1 MERKLPIGIQGF
13 EKLRSENYVYVDKT
27 RYIYNLVHSSSSN
40 FLSRPRRFGKSLLLS
55 TLRSYWEGKKN
66 LFKGLEIEQLESAN
80 ADAWKDHPV
89 FYFDFNG
96 ENYKKSSLESVLDSQ
111 LKDWEDLYGN
121 QYQDRSLGD
130 RFQKLLEM
138 AFAKTGLR
146 SVVLVDEY
154 DKPLL
159 DVLDDKAKEEHNKEV
174 FKSFFSVLKKADE
187 SIQFVLITGVTK
199 FNKVSIFS
207 DLNQLNDISLNKD
220 FSAVCGITEE
230 EIKTFFGKEISE
242 LSSSKNISIENCYT
256 LLKKRY
262 DGYYFHPFGIPVYNP
277 FSLLKAFYEKDFG
290 SYWFETGTPT
300 FLVKMVKDLA
310 FDIRKMTDRTLYVS
324 ESKLSN
330 YKADSVDLIPLLY
343 QTGYLSISDFDERLS
358 RFTLSFPNEEV
369 EYGFL
374 ECLLPEYVPDV
385 Q

>member
-1 MERKLPIGIQGF
+1 M
-13 EKLRSENYVYVDKT
+13 
-27 RYIYNLVHSSSSN
+27 
-40 FLSRPRRFGKSLLLS
+40 
-55 TLRSYWEGKKN
+55 
-66 LFKGLEIEQLESAN
+66 
-80 ADAWKDHPV
+80 
-89 FYFDFNG
+89 
-96 ENYKKSSLESVLDSQ
+96 
-111 LKDWEDLYGN
+111 
-121 QYQDRSLGD
+121 
-130 RFQKLLEM
+130 
-138 AFAKTGLR
+138 
-146 SVVLVDEY
+146 
-154 DKPLL
+154 
-159 DVLDDKAKEEHNKEV
+159 
-174 FKSFFSVLKKADE
+174 
-187 SIQFVLITGVTK
+187 
-199 FNKVSIFS
+199 
-207 DLNQLNDISLNKD
+207 NQLNDISLNKD

-230 EIKTFFGKEISE
+230 EIKTFFGKEVSE